1 MSETPRP
8 SRLRLAAGAI
18 AGVLVGLLAALLTG
32 AAMGGERGR
41 SVAGYALGVLPLA
54 ALIGAAAAAWLARYS
69 AVARTRELLGAVLT
83 SGGAVGVSFA
93 LGALRFRVA
102 GATGFIAVGALWYTA
117 EFLMVVALL
126 PATAALGVAAAR
138 RWGTAAALRRHG
150 LPVLLG
156 AMVALVAGP
165 TVIAVVA
172 AGSIASPLA
181 VTGLTVAA
189 IVALRVRLP

>member
-1 MSETPRP
+1 MSEATGRP
-8 SRLRLAAGAI
+8 SRLRLAVGAI
-18 AGVLVGLLAALLTG
+18 TGVLTGLLAALLAG
-32 AAMGGERGR
+32 AAMDEERGR

-54 ALIGAAAAAWLARYS
+54 ALVGASAAGWLNRYP
-69 AVARTRELLGAVLT
+69 AVTGSRQLLGALLA
-83 SGGAVGVSFA
+83 GGAAVVVSLA

-138 RWGTAAALRRHG
+138 RWGTAPAPLRHG
-150 LPVLLG
+150 LPPLLG
-156 AMVALVAGP
+156 ATVALVAGP

-172 AGSIASPLA
+172 AGSPLA